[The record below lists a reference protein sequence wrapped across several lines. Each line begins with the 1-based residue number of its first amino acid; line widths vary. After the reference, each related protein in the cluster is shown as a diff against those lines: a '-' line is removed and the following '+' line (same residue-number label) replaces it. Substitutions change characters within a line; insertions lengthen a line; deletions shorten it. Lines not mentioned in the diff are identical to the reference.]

1 MDVLLS
7 EFGVQTGY
15 FVKTG
20 VPVVFKAFHQ
30 LRISC
35 VLRLALRQYYRYRR
49 GLLGTELQIRNPDV
63 ETSLDRA
70 RAVVVGVEHHES
82 PSARGLVR
90 TRLKDLIE
98 LMIVILQLV
107 KSSCCSGRRAK
118 DGKLRLGHQPSLY
131 GRAHIETWRALGG
144 FKFSL
149 DSRNVRRYTKSLKG
163 D

>member
-1 MDVLLS
+1 MYSYRSLAFRRVISSRQAFQLFLKHS
-7 EFGVQTGY
+7 TNCEFL
-15 FVKTG
+15 
-20 VPVVFKAFHQ
+20 A
-30 LRISC
+30 SC

-49 GLLGTELQIRNPDV
+49 GLLGTELQIHNLDV
-63 ETSLDRA
+63 ETSSERA

-118 DGKLRLGHQPSLY
+118 DGKLRLGH
-131 GRAHIETWRALGG
+131 
-144 FKFSL
+144 
-149 DSRNVRRYTKSLKG
+149 
-163 D
+163 